1 MIRVIFLKKIQGR
14 LGTNGQQIICHPAT
28 RAQIIHC
35 DDTVAQQRAGG
46 GGASLAPSILMWWGI
61 QIEGGATEQD

>member
-46 GGASLAPSILMWWGI
+46 GGISGTEHPHVVGHPDR
-61 QIEGGATEQD
+61 GGSN